1 MGICS
6 GKASAVDDSALKS
19 IKNVSSIPCI
29 NNYGLR
35 AIRLLKARK
44 LKR

>member
-19 IKNVSSIPCI
+19 IKNVSSNPWI
-29 NNYGLR
+29 NNNGRR
-35 AIRLLKARK
+35 AIRLLKAKK